1 MAARYLVDTNVL
13 VYTLDRR
20 EPEKRERAREV
31 LRLVGGAGTAALP
44 AQVLSEFANA
54 CLRKLEPRP
63 DPATVRRE
71 VERLMLAFPILPLTG
86 PVVLEALR
94 GVREHLLSYY
104 DAQVWAVAR
113 LGQVGVVLSEDFNPG
128 AVLDGVSFA
137 NPLDP
142 AFDLA
147 ATPRT
152 LEGWRAGGTYPQ
164 RDTRRRLAELVELDR
179 HLRETFDDRE
189 AIGRWL
195 STPNR
200 YLGGLRPVE

>member
-1 MAARYLVDTNVL
+1 MAARYVVDTNVL
-13 VYTLDRR
+13 VYALDRR
-20 EPEKRERAREV
+20 EPDKRERAGEV
-31 LRLVGGAGTAALP
+31 LRRVGGAETAALP

-63 DPATVRRE
+63 DPEVVRRE

-104 DAQVWAVAR
+104 DAQIWAAAR
-113 LGQVGVVLSEDFNPG
+113 LGQVGVVLSEDFDPG
-128 AVLDGVSFA
+128 VVLDGVSFA

-147 ATPRT
+147 A
-152 LEGWRAGGTYPQ
+152 
-164 RDTRRRLAELVELDR
+164 
-179 HLRETFDDRE
+179 
-189 AIGRWL
+189 
-195 STPNR
+195 
-200 YLGGLRPVE
+200 LG